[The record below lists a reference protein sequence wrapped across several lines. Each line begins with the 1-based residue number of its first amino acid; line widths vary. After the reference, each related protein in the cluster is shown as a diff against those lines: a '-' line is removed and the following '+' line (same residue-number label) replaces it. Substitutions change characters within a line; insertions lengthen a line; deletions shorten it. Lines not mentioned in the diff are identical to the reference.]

1 MGWNV
6 LVLIPDRTT
15 DTWNIGLLETL
26 WKVAE
31 ALIDTGQRAS
41 LQFHDGL
48 HGFRSRGGMGAAIM
62 KLKLAQE
69 LARADHKPLF
79 LVVLDLWKAYDTV
92 DRDRLIQ
99 TLEVYGAG
107 PHMCGLLETLWDHQ
121 KVAPIKNS
129 YHRPAFSDTWGT
141 IQGGLVSPPLFNVV
155 VDNVIRT
162 WLAMTVKDQRLAH
175 NRLGETVGWCLGV
188 FYADDGMV

>member
-1 MGWNV
+1 MGTAVMDLN
-6 LVLIPDRTT
+6 L
-15 DTWNIGLLETL
+15 
-26 WKVAE
+26 
-31 ALIDTGQRAS
+31 S
-41 LQFHDGL
+41 
-48 HGFRSRGGMGAAIM
+48 
-62 KLKLAQE
+62 QE
-69 LARADHKPLF
+69 LSRIYHNPLSLVF
-79 LVVLDLWKAYDTV
+79 LELRKAYDTV
-92 DRDRLIQ
+92 FREYHIQ
-99 TLEVYGAG
+99 TFEGYGAG
-107 PHMCGLLETLWDHQ
+107 LCLCRLLETLWDHQ